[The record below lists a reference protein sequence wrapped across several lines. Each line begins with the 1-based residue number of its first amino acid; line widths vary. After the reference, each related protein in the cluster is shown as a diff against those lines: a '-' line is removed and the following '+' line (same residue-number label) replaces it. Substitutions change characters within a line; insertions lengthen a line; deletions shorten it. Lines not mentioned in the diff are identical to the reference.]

1 MNNAFTQLEA
11 EKIVTFVPTQWGVLR
26 NPDFYNFSAQNYN
39 YLFPREIRL
48 KRAEIMEREILTNM
62 LIEAIKADWNQ
73 IKDEV
78 KELLKDYEVP
88 IEFTEQ
94 VISEVKKK
102 VKSKLQGLP
111 DEDWLTEILSKLYI
125 RITYKML
132 HV

>member
-11 EKIVTFVPTQWGVLR
+11 EKIVTFAPIQWGVLR
-26 NPDFYNFSAQNYN
+26 NHDFYNFSAQNYT

-73 IKDEV
+73 IKDEA

-125 RITYKML
+125 RIAYKLL
-132 HV
+132 HT